1 MQQLFDKYR
10 ERDYLLLITLVA
22 LSLYRTAGH
31 AFWLVFSGRG
41 LPQTP
46 DSQWYINYAHGL
58 LANFSIGLHIDEV
71 LYLGYNLLLA
81 LLLALFKTP
90 AAVVLV
96 QSVVASLA
104 IILVYKIAL
113 ILFNRNTAVLAGL
126 FYLYIW
132 DITFWSV
139 HVLTDSFFVSLMLL
153 CVYLLLRALEPG
165 QKLFRMFLTAT
176 SLYMCFF
183 RPTGVLVM
191 GMLLLYGASRI
202 DSSRITGILRQR
214 RRVLGGI
221 LAAAIC
227 VTGYLYACGKFD
239 PLIGS
244 FQYNAKLV
252 LYNVYAKG
260 WIYDK
265 STAYDYTFRP
275 DYTIDIYDSL
285 IMSFIVNNWEP
296 VSMLYFRR
304 TVAFLGTWA
313 WETNI
318 RNIGDALYYGFKLLP
333 LGIFIVGTV
342 AAIRNGKFAQA
353 SILWLIILAVFLF
366 CVLLFIDAM
375 YRYRFPAMPFMCIV
389 IAYGADRIISGG
401 RLLAKNG

>member
-1 MQQLFDKYR
+1 
-10 ERDYLLLITLVA
+10 
-22 LSLYRTAGH
+22 
-31 AFWLVFSGRG
+31 
-41 LPQTP
+41 
-46 DSQWYINYAHGL
+46 
-58 LANFSIGLHIDEV
+58 
-71 LYLGYNLLLA
+71 
-81 LLLALFKTP
+81 
-90 AAVVLV
+90 
-96 QSVVASLA
+96 
-104 IILVYKIAL
+104 
-113 ILFNRNTAVLAGL
+113 
-126 FYLYIW
+126 
-132 DITFWSV
+132 
-139 HVLTDSFFVSLMLL
+139 
-153 CVYLLLRALEPG
+153 
-165 QKLFRMFLTAT
+165 
-176 SLYMCFF
+176 
-183 RPTGVLVM
+183 M
-191 GMLLLYGASRI
+191 GMLLLYALRRI
-202 DSSRITGILRQR
+202 DSSRVTGILRR
-214 RRVLGGI
+214 HRRVLGSF
-221 LAAAIC
+221 LVAVLC

-239 PLIGS
+239 PLICS

-296 VSMLYFRR
+296 VTVLYFRR
-304 TVAFLGTWA
+304 AVAFLGTWA

-318 RNIGDALYYGFKLLP
+318 RNLGDALYYGFKLLP

-401 RLLAKNG
+401 RLLAKNS